1 MNTKKR
7 IPIQRAILQISLI
20 SIIVTSLILSGM
32 FISYTI
38 KSSQAILD
46 INMDSFNTSVLEQI
60 NDPIEQATQIL
71 QNIKNIPIIKS
82 WDGSDEECE
91 NLMNFF
97 NEILAQSPLFT
108 HIYVGF
114 ESKQMVATGSV
125 PPGYDPTIRP
135 WYQEAQNT
143 NRLTVSKP
151 EIDVATNHL
160 VASISTPVTTL
171 DSNFNGVIGVDV
183 DLYTLDNI
191 IKQQLDNLLFK
202 ESKVFAYTN
211 DFMIVASSEK
221 DVIGTNLNDLIPNF
235 SPELT
240 EIEIDGTTYLATTA
254 QDKVGYQLITLSPK
268 KLVYGFVFREMFIV
282 SIVVLFILIIVSLLI
297 TFFTRKL
304 AKPIEAMTT
313 VMNAAREKDLTK
325 RVDTNTIPI
334 QELFLVSESMNQLMD
349 SMTSLI
355 NTLSHSSQT
364 LASDTHFTQT
374 AIRENCMTCEEIAS
388 AVTHIA
394 EGATAQTMATQESIA
409 ISQELH
415 SCIQYSVEQTT
426 QMLRCS
432 SLVTEAIG
440 DGVNHVSLLE
450 KAFENNKVTLAS
462 LQTQSVTIDNNSNKI
477 QNIVGT
483 IQQIAAQT
491 NLLALNASIEA
502 ARAGESGR
510 GFAVVA
516 EEVRKLAE
524 TSSHFA
530 SEIEMIVSENIKNV
544 KLLNHHVESFLTS
557 QHTMQEYGL
566 NTSKSFD
573 NIQHS
578 IEDMDK
584 IIHDIAQQIH
594 VIDQGKTTLVE
605 KIEHVANVA
614 TNAASATEEVSASTE
629 EQVSALENIIK
640 GTTHIV
646 ELANDFKTITE
657 EYRI

>member
-7 IPIQRAILQISLI
+7 IPIQRAILQISLT
-20 SIIVTSLILSGM
+20 SIIITSLILSGM
-32 FISYTI
+32 FITYTI
-38 KSSQAILD
+38 KSSQALL
-46 INMDSFNTSVLEQI
+46 NNTMESFNTSVLKEI
-60 NDPIEQATQIL
+60 NAPIEQATQVL
-71 QNIKNIPIIKS
+71 QNIKDTPIIKS
-82 WDGSDEECE
+82 WNGSDKAVQD
-91 NLMNFF
+91 LMKFF
-97 NEILAQSPLFT
+97 NQILAQYPQFT

-114 ESKQMVATGSV
+114 ESKQMIATGSV
-125 PPGYDPTIRP
+125 PPGFDPTTRP
-135 WYQEAQNT
+135 WYQETKNV
-143 NRLTVSKP
+143 NHLTVSKP
-151 EIDVATNHL
+151 AIDVATNHL
-160 VASISTPVTTL
+160 VASISAPITTM
-171 DSNFNGVIGVDV
+171 NGVFNGAIGVDV
-183 DLYTLDNI
+183 DLYTLDDI
-191 IKQQLDNLLFK
+191 IKEQLDSLLFK
-202 ESKVFAYTN
+202 ESKVFAYSN
-211 DFMIVASSEK
+211 DLMVVASSEE
-221 DVIGTNLNDLIPNF
+221 DIIGANLKDLIPNF
-235 SPELT
+235 SPDLD
-240 EIEIDGTTYLATTA
+240 EIEMDGTTYLTTA
-254 QDKVGYQLITLSPK
+254 TQDQAGYQLITLAPK
-268 KLVYGFVFREMFIV
+268 KLVYGFVFKEMFMV
-282 SIVVLFILIIVSLLI
+282 SAVVLIILIVASLLI
-297 TFFTRKL
+297 TFFTRRL
-304 AKPIEAMTT
+304 VKPIEVMAS

-334 QELFLVSESMNQLMD
+334 QELFLVSENVNLLMD
-349 SMTSLI
+349 SMTALI
-355 NTLSHSSQT
+355 DTLSHSSET
-364 LASDTHFTQT
+364 LASDTHFAQT
-374 AIRENCMTCEEIAS
+374 AIKENCITCEEIAS

-426 QMLRCS
+426 QMLRSS

-462 LQTQSVTIDNNSNKI
+462 LQTQSVTIDDNSNKI
-477 QNIVGT
+477 QNIVDT

-557 QHTMQEYGL
+557 QHTMQEHGL

-584 IIHDIAQQIH
+584 VIHDIAQQIH
-594 VIDQGKTTLVE
+594 VIDQGKNTLVE
-605 KIEHVANVA
+605 KIEQVANVA

-629 EQVSALENIIK
+629 EQVTALENIIK

-646 ELANDFKTITE
+646 ELANDFKTITD
-657 EYRI
+657 EYHI